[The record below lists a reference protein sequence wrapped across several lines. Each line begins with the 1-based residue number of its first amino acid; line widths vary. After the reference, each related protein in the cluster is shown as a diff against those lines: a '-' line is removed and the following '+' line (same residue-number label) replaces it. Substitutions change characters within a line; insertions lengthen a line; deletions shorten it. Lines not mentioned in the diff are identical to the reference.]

1 MAIER
6 RKALIVGISG
16 QDGAYLARLLTDK
29 GISVSGTSRD
39 AAVSEFRNLRTLGV
53 REQVS
58 LHSMDLGDFR
68 SVLQVI
74 ERVEPDEIYNLA
86 GQSSVALS
94 FDQPIETFES
104 VTVGV
109 LNLLEA
115 IRFRRKPVRL
125 YNACSSECFGD
136 TGEQPADE
144 STPFRPASPYATAKA
159 AAHWAVANYREGYG
173 LWACSG
179 ILFNHESPL
188 RPERFVT
195 RKIVAAACRIKR
207 GSGERLRL
215 GTLAIVRDWGWAPE
229 YVDAMWRMLQRDAPR
244 DYVVAT
250 GVSCSLEDFV
260 REAFS
265 ALGLDWTR
273 HVEVDASLARPLD
286 PRVSRGNPA
295 RAAAELG
302 WRAQCAMPGLARR
315 LVEEQLAS

>member
-1 MAIER
+1 MVAAQN
-6 RKALIVGISG
+6 KALIVGISG
-16 QDGAYLARLLTDK
+16 QDGAYLARLLADK
-29 GISVSGTSRD
+29 GYAVAGTSRD
-39 AAVSEFRNLRTLGV
+39 ADMSEFRNLRQIGV
-53 REQVS
+53 RDRVA

-74 ERVEPDEIYNLA
+74 ERTEPTEIYNLA

-104 VTVGV
+104 LTVGT

-136 TGEQPADE
+136 TGNGAADE
-144 STPFRPASPYATAKA
+144 LTPFHPLSPYATAKA
-159 AAHWAVANYREGYG
+159 AAHWAIANYRDGYG

-195 RKIVAAACRIKR
+195 RKIVAAARRIAN
-207 GSGERLRL
+207 GSDEHLRL
-215 GTLAIVRDWGWAPE
+215 GTLSIVRDWGWAPE
-229 YVDAMWRMLQRDAPR
+229 YVDAMWRMMQRDTPR

-260 REAFS
+260 REVFS
-265 ALGLDWTR
+265 ALDLDWTKY
-273 HVEVDASLARPLD
+273 VTIDTSLARPLD
-286 PRVSRGNPA
+286 PKASRGNPA
-295 RAAAELG
+295 RAESELG
-302 WRAQCAMPGLARR
+302 WRAQCTMPALARR
-315 LVEEQLAS
+315 LVETA